1 MNPGD
6 ALKLSEY
13 PNLSQIIQT
22 GHSSMRGII
31 KYKDSLVYAAA
42 SLNSNSLPQN
52 DASDV
57 LFESYAN
64 GSRGSSLTN
73 GEVASKSTDLWQNH
87 FSQTAGDIPDGSL
100 FNVEVSSGQT
110 CKPVFMSVN
119 LETPLGFASFLANAS
134 NHRKVFIP
142 STFNMSKIIKSIHA
156 QQSVDLVCD
165 SEFYELE
172 PPGPVATEYKQMCS
186 SVKNVVVAGKTSSSS
201 QIFDAKA
208 TQIDPFTF

>member
-1 MNPGD
+1 MPQLYSMNPGD

-22 GHSSMRGII
+22 GHTGMRGII
-31 KYKDSLVYAAA
+31 KYKDSVVYAAA
-42 SLNSNSLPQN
+42 SLNSNSLPKN

-57 LFESYAN
+57 LFESYKN
-64 GSRGSSLTN
+64 GSRAASMTN
-73 GEVASKSTDLWQNH
+73 GEIASKSTELWQNH

-119 LETPLGFASFLANAS
+119 LETPLGFASFLANTS

-186 SVKNVVVAGKTSSSS
+186 SVKNVVVAG
-201 QIFDAKA
+201 
-208 TQIDPFTF
+208 